1 MVLASAIEPLRAA
14 CAFSGRRLFEW
25 RVASLDGQSVRSSSG
40 LRFEVDAPLGQV
52 GRMEALIV
60 VAGYGV
66 REVAELAATIVA
78 VRGAARRADMIIG
91 LDMGAWVLAAAGL
104 LRGHRATVHWQ
115 EIDAFAEKF
124 LEVNVVTESHVIDA
138 TRQSAGSAASTM
150 DLVLELI
157 RHLAGDALAYDV
169 RSLFIYDDADLH
181 RAQSGALS
189 PRLGRAVRRMVDTL
203 SEPEPLRD
211 IAAHAAVSERT
222 LDRLFRRELG
232 VSTGEYYRSLR
243 LQHAQTLV
251 IETDIPAQDI
261 AVRTGFTSVSTLSR
275 AFHAY
280 FGQTLRGMRKH
291 QRP

>member
-1 MVLASAIEPLRAA
+1 MVLASAVEPLRAA
-14 CAFSGRRLFEW
+14 CAFSGRQLFEW
-25 RVASLDGQSVRSSSG
+25 RVASLDGHSIRSSSS
-40 LRFEVDAPLGQV
+40 LRIEVDAPLDQMD
-52 GRMEALIV
+52 RIEALIV

-66 REVAELAATIVA
+66 REVAEQPATIVA
-78 VRGAARRADMIIG
+78 VRGAARRADMLIG

-104 LRGHRATVHWQ
+104 LRGQRATVHWQ
-115 EIDAFAEKF
+115 EMDAFAEKF
-124 LEVNVVTESHVIDA
+124 LEVNVVAESHVIDS

-157 RHLAGDALAYDV
+157 RNRAGDALAYDV
-169 RSLFIYDDADLH
+169 RSLFIYDDADRH

-189 PRLGRAVRRMVDTL
+189 PRLGRAVRRMADTL
-203 SEPEPLRD
+203 SDPEPLRG

-251 IETDIPAQDI
+251 IETDISAPDI
-261 AVRTGFTSVSTLSR
+261 AVRTGFTSASTLSR

-280 FGQTLRGMRKH
+280 FGQTLCGMRKH
-291 QRP
+291 RRP